1 MISRAEANAITA
13 ALARA
18 ANVTP
23 EKMAD
28 YLERRIGKRVD
39 ESNGRVVTGWR
50 MVRGSHGFT
59 MERDPSGTDP
69 LPAGY
74 RVAADRAVKRQAG

>member
-1 MISRAEANAITA
+1 MISRADANAITA

-18 ANVTP
+18 ANVAP

-28 YLERRIGKRVD
+28 YLEGRIGKRVD
-39 ESNGRVVTGWR
+39 EGSGRVVTGWR
-50 MVRGSHGFT
+50 MVRDSHGFT

-69 LPAGY
+69 LPEGY
-74 RVAADRAVKRQAG
+74 QVAA